1 MELIESS
8 VSAPGV
14 DDLSLQKQQVEEEKI
29 KTVPK
34 SANKRVV
41 VWPEFKVPLP
51 DPVLGKSQRCRH
63 ILLLLFIEGFTGEIF
78 CGKGAL
84 TPEQTLVEFISTS
97 AAFHEVK
104 KQPLRSLEWDLLKV
118 GLTKQIVDFPYCCQM
133 LSRFFPSM

>member
-14 DDLSLQKQQVEEEKI
+14 DDLSLQKQQVEEEKS

-51 DPVLGKSQRCRH
+51 DPVLGKSQRCGTFCFYYSLKALQGRFSAGKVLSPPNKPWWSSSRP
-63 ILLLLFIEGFTGEIF
+63 LLLSM
-78 CGKGAL
+78 K
-84 TPEQTLVEFISTS
+84 
-97 AAFHEVK
+97 
-104 KQPLRSLEWDLLKV
+104 LRSSHCAHWS
-118 GLTKQIVDFPYCCQM
+118 GTC
-133 LSRFFPSM
+133 SRLVTQSK